1 MDIEGAAN
9 KDIREEQMGVKKEMA
24 NLSVLRWAHKSS
36 LFYLQFG
43 LACCVMEMLSTGA
56 SRFDLDRFGMIP
68 RGSPR
73 QADIIIVAG
82 TLTWKM
88 APMLKR
94 LYDQM
99 AEPKYVIA
107 MEGTNDVSRE
117 HTPAE
122 VYPYLLLMIDNARKN
137 AEVED
142 VRMMLATI
150 IPRLDGRNPQTEAM
164 NNEAIIP
171 AQQAK
176 KNVKF
181 CDPWTAYWSYGD
193 WQSLMWDE
201 KHPNQTES
209 YCF

>member
-1 MDIEGAAN
+1 MEKGSSAMDVHKQIDSN
-9 KDIREEQMGVKKEMA
+9 KTEEKPVVKEMA
-24 NLSVLRWAHKSS
+24 NLSILRWAHKSS

-107 MEGTNDVSRE
+107 MGGCATAGGPFYYDSYTVVRGVDKVIPVDVYVPGCPPRPE
-117 HTPAE
+117 A
-122 VYPYLLLMIDNARKN
+122 LMHGILSLQEKIMA
-137 AEVED
+137 
-142 VRMMLATI
+142 
-150 IPRLDGRNPQTEAM
+150 GEA
-164 NNEAIIP
+164 
-171 AQQAK
+171 
-176 KNVKF
+176 
-181 CDPWTAYWSYGD
+181 
-193 WQSLMWDE
+193 
-201 KHPNQTES
+201 
-209 YCF
+209 